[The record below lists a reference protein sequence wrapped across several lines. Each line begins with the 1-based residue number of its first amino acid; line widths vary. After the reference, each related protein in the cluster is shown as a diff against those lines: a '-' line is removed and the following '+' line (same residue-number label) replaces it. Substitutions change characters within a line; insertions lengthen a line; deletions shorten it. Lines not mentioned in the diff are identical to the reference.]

1 MSDNSEIQIMNDR
14 INSLQDTI
22 VRGAEAS
29 EQVSV
34 SVNQLLLEFR
44 ERDVRHEYEKKA
56 SEQLGVKVGELN
68 LVINDFISTKEP
80 VLVRAAKAQARWDGL
95 MTSMT
100 TTTGKLII
108 GVIILGT
115 MVMLGLD
122 PRTLIK
128 P

>member
-44 ERDVRHEYEKKA
+44 ERDVRHEYERKA

-68 LVINDFISTKEP
+68 TIINEFITTKEP
-80 VLVRAAKAQARWDGL
+80 VLVRAAIAQARWDGL
-95 MTSMT
+95 ITSMT
-100 TTTGKLII
+100 TTTGKLVI

-122 PRTLIK
+122 PRNLIK